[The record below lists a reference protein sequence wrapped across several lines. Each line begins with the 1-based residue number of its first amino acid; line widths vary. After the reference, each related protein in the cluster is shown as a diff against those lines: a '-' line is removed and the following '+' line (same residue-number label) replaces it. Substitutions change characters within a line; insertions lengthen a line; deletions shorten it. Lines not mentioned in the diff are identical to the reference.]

1 MTDAWWDDDDALL
14 AAVKAALQRERDV
27 PASFRQAGEMAYAWH
42 DIDAELAALSYD
54 SAADPRAALL
64 TRAEPATLRSLTFD
78 ARELSIEIEIVSD
91 TLRGQI
97 VPPQPGLAEVH
108 QASGK
113 VTKAPIDEVG
123 YFTSSPVPAGT
134 FRLLLRIDD
143 RRSILTD
150 WITL

>member
-14 AAVKAALQRERDV
+14 AAVKSALQREREV

-42 DIDAELAALSYD
+42 NIDAELAALSYD
-54 SAADPRAALL
+54 SADDPHAAML
-64 TRAEPATLRSLTFD
+64 TRAETAALRSLTFD
-78 ARELSIEIEIVSD
+78 ARELSIEIEIVSE

-97 VPPQPGLAEVH
+97 VPPQPGEVEVH

-113 VTKAPIDEVG
+113 VTRAAVDEVG
-123 YFTSSPVPAGT
+123 YFTSAPLPAGT
-134 FRLLLRIDD
+134 FRLLLRTSDQ
-143 RRSILTD
+143 RSILTD